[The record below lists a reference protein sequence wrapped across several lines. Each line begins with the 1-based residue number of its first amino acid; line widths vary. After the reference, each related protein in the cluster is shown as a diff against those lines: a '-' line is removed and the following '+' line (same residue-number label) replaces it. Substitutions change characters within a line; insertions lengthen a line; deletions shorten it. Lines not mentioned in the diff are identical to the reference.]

1 MLIFIYVVLIF
12 LILRFSVTIFNFLS
26 NPKLGKYGKHFTDK
40 VAVIIDA
47 RINSPGMA
55 TLLHSLQKQ
64 DYQHM
69 EVLLHCHRKSENFE
83 QLHEICTADPRFRTV
98 GEINPAEVAAEYL
111 LFLQPETVVVPGL
124 FDSLIYRAKV
134 FDLAV
139 LSIIPRQTSAT
150 FRDKIMLPVSD
161 FILLNLVPL
170 RLVRLFSSPAF
181 STSDDKCLFFSA
193 QAYRKYAWQPG
204 RDVVKAVKLDQLKAE
219 TLLGDRLIY
228 TAPTATQQLFPAYGK
243 RLLLIFG
250 NNIPAALLYVL
261 LVIAGPVYMLSNA
274 EYELLIM
281 PVGLIFLTRIMISFL
296 VRQNPVVNLLLHPLQ
311 MLFLCIAL
319 LNAIFLRIFN
329 YSTHKRA

>member
-26 NPKLGKYGKHFTDK
+26 HPKLGKYGKHFSHK
-40 VAVIIDA
+40 VSVIIDA
-47 RINSPGMA
+47 RIPSPGI
-55 TLLHSLQKQ
+55 TGLLNSLQQQ
-64 DYQHM
+64 DYQHL
-69 EVLLHCHRKSENFE
+69 EILICCHRKSETFKQVN
-83 QLHEICTADPRFRTV
+83 EICRRDPRFRV
-98 GEINPAEVAAEYL
+98 LEKIEPAEATGEYL
-111 LFLQPETVVVPGL
+111 LFLHPETIVVSGL
-124 FDSLIYRAKV
+124 FDSLIYRSKV

-139 LSIIPRQTSAT
+139 LSIVPRQTSAT

-204 RDVVKAVKLDQLKAE
+204 RDVVKSVKLDQLKAE

-228 TAPTATQQLFPAYGK
+228 TSPIATQQLFPAYGK
-243 RLLLIFG
+243 HLLLIFG

-311 MLFLCIAL
+311 MLVLCIAL